1 MDQIPSTRPVAPIAD
16 QQSEARRFARRVGR
30 RRADL
35 AGAEV
40 TDDDLEPTDLPSAVP
55 GGTDPAQALLDALDR
70 LRVTQ
75 DARPADQEYAAVV
88 RKLRAY
94 QDSTTAYHIRPHSAS
109 EKS

>member
-16 QQSEARRFARRVGR
+16 QQSEAWRFARRLAR

-35 AGAEV
+35 ADTDAE
-40 TDDDLEPTDLPSAVP
+40 DDDLEPADLPSAAV
-55 GGTDPAQALLDALDR
+55 GTDPAQALLDALDR

-75 DARPADQEYAAVV
+75 DVRPADQEYAAAV

-94 QDSTTAYHIRPHSAS
+94 QDPTTAYHIRPGA
-109 EKS
+109 K